1 MDKNRITRPTRPD
14 ERASEYGEA
23 GYADSRH
30 SAHAETLNLRI
41 GEHLID

>member
-1 MDKNRITRPTRPD
+1 M
-14 ERASEYGEA
+14 AGGQA

-30 SAHAETLNLRI
+30 SAHAETLNLRS